1 MDLQGSIDLLK
12 LTNACVATLGKT
24 TKKRCVVIPIDDN
37 DLYVKNE
44 DNSTKPRSVYLG
56 VNVWERQQPSQYG
69 HTHYIKQSFSKAYRE
84 AHTEDEMKNKP
95 FFGDMKPILRQNG
108 ATSFDAPA
116 VEMEQQEQDDLPF

>member
-1 MDLQGSIDLLK
+1 LLK

-37 DLYVKNE
+37 DLSVKNE

-108 ATSFDAPA
+108 ATSFDAPV
-116 VEMEQQEQDDLPF
+116 VEMEQQEKDDLPF

>member
-84 AHTEDEMKNKP
+84 AHTEDDMKNKP